1 MLWGHMVNVVSVSKL
16 SMFLEQQGAKN
27 EESCCQLSFH
37 KYTKLDLIF
46 LHGAVELYSAQTFK
60 VFEEILGII

>member
-1 MLWGHMVNVVSVSKL
+1 MVNVVVVSKL

-46 LHGAVELYSAQTFK
+46 LHGAVAWRSTQELLPKLPRFFDSHHK
-60 VFEEILGII
+60 V